1 MIKDS
6 TKISAISKIY
16 ADALFNTAAE
26 NGLFELYKN
35 QLAQVLEV
43 LEFSDDLRIVAANS
57 SISLLKKI
65 EIFKAVFGG
74 KIDEK
79 LLNFLIILL
88 EKGRFGD
95 LASIYRAY
103 DEKIAQKSN
112 LKVVEVFSPIKLNFE
127 NKSNV
132 LFKLEHK
139 LGCEVVPVW
148 KIDESLIAGLAF
160 KFDDT
165 VIDTSIKAKLKDLV
179 TNITR

>member
-1 MIKDS
+1 MIKD
-6 TKISAISKIY
+6 TDKISMISKIY

-26 NGLFELYKN
+26 TNSFELYKT

-43 LEFSDDLRIVAANS
+43 LKSSDDLRIVAANS
-57 SISLLKKI
+57 SISLIKKI

-79 LLNFLIILL
+79 LLNFLFVLL
-88 EKGRFGD
+88 EKGRFDD
-95 LASIYRAY
+95 LKSIYKSFE
-103 DEKIAQKSN
+103 EKIAQKAN
-112 LKVVEVFSPIKLNFE
+112 LKVVEVFSPIELNFE

-139 LGCEVVPVW
+139 LNCEVVPVW

-165 VIDTSIKAKLKDLV
+165 VIDTSIKAKLKDLGK
-179 TNITR
+179 NITR